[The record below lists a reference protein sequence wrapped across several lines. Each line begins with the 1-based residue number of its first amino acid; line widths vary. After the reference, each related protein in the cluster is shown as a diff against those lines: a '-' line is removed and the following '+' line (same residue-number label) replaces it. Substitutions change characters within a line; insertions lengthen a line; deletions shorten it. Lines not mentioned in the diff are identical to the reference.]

1 MQQSTG
7 MKMESR
13 PVPARG
19 AGRKKG
25 RGSAGSRSWILW
37 ISGLVL
43 GGVALI
49 AILAP
54 YLQPYDPAKFISYTP
69 FQSAGAQ
76 AWLGTDVLG
85 RDVLSRLIASAR
97 VTLLMG
103 IGAAVLA
110 HAVGDTLGLLA
121 AVRMGWV
128 DIVLCRIVDVLL
140 SLPKIIVGMVAVAAL
155 GASIPVLV
163 LVTGLVY
170 AASVFRIAR
179 ALGMDLV
186 HQDFVT
192 AAKARGEG
200 TLWILF
206 GEIAPHVV
214 YPLAADFALRLGFA
228 ILFMSSLSFLGLG
241 VQPPMVDWGG
251 MVRENLE
258 GLAAGS
264 YASLY
269 AALAIAVVSVALN
282 LLVDASHEKNAF
294 AELQK

>member
-1 MQQSTG
+1 MTVSSKAAG
-7 MKMESR
+7 G
-13 PVPARG
+13 VRG
-19 AGRKKG
+19 RRA
-25 RGSAGSRSWILW
+25 ALDSRSVFMGV
-37 ISGLVL
+37 SALVL
-43 GGVALI
+43 AGFALL
-49 AILAP
+49 AALAP
-54 YLQPYDPAKFISYTP
+54 WLQPHDLTKFISYVP
-69 FQSAGAQ
+69 FQPADAQ

-103 IGAAVLA
+103 LGAAVLA
-110 HAVGDTLGLLA
+110 HLLGDTLGLLA

-128 DIVLCRIVDVLL
+128 DVVLCRVVDVLL

-155 GASIPVLV
+155 GASIHVLV

-179 ALGMDLV
+179 ALGMDLIR
-186 HQDFVT
+186 QDFVT
-192 AAKARGEG
+192 AARARGEG

-258 GLAAGS
+258 GLAIGS

-269 AALAIAVVSVALN
+269 AALAIAAVSVALN
-282 LLVDASHEKNAF
+282 LLVDASHERNALT
-294 AELQK
+294 ELQK

>member
-1 MQQSTG
+1 
-7 MKMESR
+7 MKME
-13 PVPARG
+13 PMAVAPEG
-19 AGRKKG
+19 GKPGRRKG
-25 RGSAGSRSWILW
+25 GGSRAWILW
-37 ISGLVL
+37 ISALVL
-43 GGVALI
+43 GGIALVAL
-49 AILAP
+49 LAP
-54 YLQPYDPAKFISYTP
+54 WLQPYDLSKFISYTP
-69 FQSAGAQ
+69 FQPADAQ

-103 IGAAVLA
+103 LGAAVIA
-110 HAVGDTLGLLA
+110 HAVGDALGLLA
-121 AVRMGWV
+121 AVRGGWV
-128 DIVLCRIVDVLL
+128 DMVLCRMVDVLL

-179 ALGMDLV
+179 ALGMDLIR
-186 HQDFVT
+186 QDFVT
-192 AAKARGEG
+192 AARARGEG
-200 TLWILF
+200 TGWILF
-206 GEIAPHVV
+206 GEIVPHVV

-258 GLAAGS
+258 GLAVGS

-269 AALAIAVVSVALN
+269 AALAIAAVSVTLN
-282 LLVDASHEKNAF
+282 LLVDASHEKNAY